1 MKIVF
6 LSGKGG
12 TGKTTLA
19 SAFAKYF
26 KCHVVDCDVD
36 APNFHLTTKI
46 DSVHQ
51 KDFKSGYT
59 AYIDKSLCVQCG
71 ACQQV
76 CHFDAI
82 HEFIVDATSCEGC
95 KSCGLVCQSQ
105 AISYSEDTTATIY
118 MDQLVY
124 EKAYM
129 SHAKMQCGADGSGKL
144 ITTLRRDMECKV
156 TNDELVVLDGS
167 PGIGCAVMASLTGC
181 DLGII
186 VTEPSLSGKEDL
198 KRILDLCNHFHL
210 PVKVCINKWDLNEEI
225 TCDIIRLCEKLG
237 IKVLGQIAFDQYV
250 SKAINE
256 EKNIL
261 DCTKSQAGQE
271 ILGLISE
278 FEKEDI
284 L

>member
-12 TGKTTLA
+12 TGKTTLS

-36 APNFHLTTKI
+36 APNFHLTTKS
-46 DSVHQ
+46 DSAHQ
-51 KDFKSGYT
+51 KNFKSGFT
-59 AYIDKSLCVQCG
+59 AYINENLCVQCG
-71 ACQQV
+71 ACQEV
-76 CHFDAI
+76 CYFDAI
-82 HEFIVDATSCEGC
+82 HDFKVDSTSCEGC
-95 KSCGLVCQSQ
+95 KSCSLICENQ

-118 MDQLVY
+118 MDQLVDD
-124 EKAYM
+124 KTYM

-144 ITTLRRDMECKV
+144 ITALRREMESQV

-167 PGIGCAVMASLTGC
+167 PGIGCAVMASITGC

-186 VTEPSLSGKEDL
+186 VTEPTLSGKEDL

-225 TCDIIRLCEKLG
+225 TSDIIRLNEKLG
-237 IKVLGQIAFDQYV
+237 IEVLGQIAFDQQV

-256 EKNIL
+256 GKNIL
-261 DCTKSQAGQE
+261 DCTMSQAQD
-271 ILGLISE
+271 
-278 FEKEDI
+278 DI
-284 L
+284 LVLLNEFKKEVIL